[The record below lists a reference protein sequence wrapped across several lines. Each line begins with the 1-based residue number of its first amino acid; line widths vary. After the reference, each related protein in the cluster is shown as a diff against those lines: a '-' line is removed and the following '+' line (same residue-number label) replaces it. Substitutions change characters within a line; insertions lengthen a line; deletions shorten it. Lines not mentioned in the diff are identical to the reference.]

1 MLTATYQLGCGLAEA
16 PLSRDR
22 GTVMT
27 CVELAHISDRQFD
40 KADLCPFPV
49 SIDRT
54 LPTSVGMPRLY
65 VGHSDD
71 GRQCLLAQIAEGT
84 DACGWVCAPA
94 SDVAIRCLLA
104 GVASPHDL
112 FRHSLTGTIETI
124 RVDASGRLS
133 ESTRLCCDVGDDDY
147 QFTLY
152 ATWGGREAAV
162 KAS

>member
-1 MLTATYQLGCGLAEA
+1 
-16 PLSRDR
+16 
-22 GTVMT
+22 MT
-27 CVELAHISDRQFD
+27 CVELAHISDRHFD
-40 KADLCPFPV
+40 KADRCPFPV
-49 SIDRT
+49 TIDRT

-71 GRQCLLAQIAEGT
+71 GRQCLLAQTAEGT

-104 GVASPHDL
+104 GVASPNDL

-147 QFTLY
+147 QFGPY
-152 ATWGGREAAV
+152 ATWGGFREAAV
-162 KAS
+162 KTS

>member
-1 MLTATYQLGCGLAEA
+1 
-16 PLSRDR
+16 
-22 GTVMT
+22 MT
-27 CVELAHISDRQFD
+27 CVELAQISDRRFD

-49 SIDRT
+49 TIDRT

-71 GRQCLLAQIAEGT
+71 GRQCLLAQTAEGT
-84 DACGWVCAPA
+84 DACGWVCAAA

-104 GVASPHDL
+104 GVASPDDL

-124 RVDASGRLS
+124 RVDASGRLF
-133 ESTRLCCDVGDDDY
+133 ESTRLCGDVAHDDC
-147 QFTLY
+147 QF
-152 ATWGGREAAV
+152 AQCGTWEGFREAIV